1 MWFFNSKVVTEKSLC
16 GVLQG
21 LSGATIGG
29 SNHDLG
35 QDRLANPFLVL
46 VLFLDHFSRFEWTK
60 WAISVNG
67 LIPLPSC
74 MSPLSTGSSET
85 DPFADTKL
93 GDTAVPLGT
102 LGHCDEYLSSIVGE
116 QRAILRANKLPLSS
130 ATAVPIL
137 SPLFSPS
144 ISEETQNKVES
155 NSPYSAAEEYS
166 SGSASMAGP
175 SPLESDV
182 IPSNFL
188 TNDICI
194 IHPLTGVN
202 LCTAHAAAIQTG
214 LLGAQEQFFSKQ
226 TALKE
231 IFSLG
236 LNKLVSVIHS
246 SITVSATQSVASDR
260 TENTSAADTGCKSKA
275 ALSTAEQCFP
285 SLFRSNKSRPIHQCK
300 PSTSGAA
307 TNSFET
313 GSDSADPI
321 CLRSVLR
328 ANVPPTPYAQ
338 DTTVLTLPVLILRY
352 PFYHVLLCSD
362 VTMSVQICSIG
373 SACTVDASSFS
384 LCDRLTSSLPL
395 PGISS

>member
-1 MWFFNSKVVTEKSLC
+1 MHALKTVQDEKVVEIMTMWFFNSKVVSEKSLC

-21 LSGATIGG
+21 LSGAAFGG
-29 SNHDLG
+29 SNYDVG
-35 QDRLANPFLVL
+35 QDGIANPILVL

-74 MSPLSTGSSET
+74 MSPLSTGSCET
-85 DPFADTKL
+85 DPFADIKL
-93 GDTAVPLGT
+93 GDTPVPLGT

-144 ISEETQNKVES
+144 PSISERTQNKFES
-155 NSPYSAAEEYS
+155 NSSYSAAEES
-166 SGSASMAGP
+166 SGGSASMAGP

-182 IPSNFL
+182 LPSNFL

-194 IHPLTGVN
+194 IHPLTGLN
-202 LCTAHAAAIQTG
+202 LCTAHAAAMQTG
-214 LLGAQEQFFSKQ
+214 LLGAQEQVFSKQ

-246 SITVSATQSVASDR
+246 SITVSAAQSVASDR
-260 TENTSAADTGCKSKA
+260 TENTSAVDTGCKSKA

-285 SLFRSNKSRPIHQCK
+285 SLFRSNKGRPIHQSK

-307 TNSFET
+307 TSSFET
-313 GSDSADPI
+313 VSGSADPV

-328 ANVPPTPYAQ
+328 ANIPPAPYAQ
-338 DTTVLTLPVLILRY
+338 DTTVL
-352 PFYHVLLCSD
+352 S
-362 VTMSVQICSIG
+362 
-373 SACTVDASSFS
+373 
-384 LCDRLTSSLPL
+384 
-395 PGISS
+395 